1 MLKDE
6 KKRPYGQ
13 VAQPAHFYPGCFP
26 FCQIHPCSSCLTD
39 GAGARMNHTDLH
51 ANIFRHFDRTDL

>member
-13 VAQPAHFYPGCFP
+13 LAQPPHFHPCYAP
-26 FCQIHPCSSCLTD
+26 FCQIHPPSLCFSD
-39 GAGARMNHTDLH
+39 GASTWMNHTDLH
-51 ANIFRHFDRTDL
+51 IHIFRHFNRTDL